1 MTLRMFWLTLQV
13 FNNLHNQ
20 NQELLVQN
28 WVMLSL
34 SNFTQRTPVSMA
46 TWSLTCFF
54 ISASTNSW
62 LRPLYP
68 FVRLYRHHT
77 VALLDIMNIKSIHKL
92 LHSEYCSQS
101 LPMLYVFC
109 CPSGAEPGIMGG
121 GGGSTSW
128 TSGSLGHLNARSGPG
143 QALVGLKVL
152 DFIFR
157 AWNMSPTC
165 M

>member
-1 MTLRMFWLTLQV
+1 MNVQV

-20 NQELLVQN
+20 SQEALVQD

-68 FVRLYRHHT
+68 FIFDFMDFLVSLKLDTFEDFYSLVFVLTILNAFCNENVLKCGHSETEFFFNYLCYIMCLIHQIYRHIH
-77 VALLDIMNIKSIHKL
+77 VHASLALCIENTEHL
-92 LHSEYCSQS
+92 
-101 LPMLYVFC
+101 
-109 CPSGAEPGIMGG
+109 
-121 GGGSTSW
+121 SW
-128 TSGSLGHLNARSGPG
+128 
-143 QALVGLKVL
+143 
-152 DFIFR
+152 I
-157 AWNMSPTC
+157 
-165 M
+165 

>member
-1 MTLRMFWLTLQV
+1 MTLRMFYLTLQV

-92 LHSEYCSQS
+92 PHSEFLLSKFAYAICFLLSIWGRTRNNGGDQ
-101 LPMLYVFC
+101 LH
-109 CPSGAEPGIMGG
+109 EPVDPWATLMHAVVQGKPWWG
-121 GGGSTSW
+121 
-128 TSGSLGHLNARSGPG
+128 
-143 QALVGLKVL
+143 
-152 DFIFR
+152 
-157 AWNMSPTC
+157 
-165 M
+165 